1 MDNRTSHRAH
11 VRTKFF
17 CPRCQ
22 APMVKTTAMN
32 GGESTNW
39 YECTRCNTYFNSW
52 RPMEHQASVLEDDHT
67 FIANFGG
74 YGTGKT
80 TTSIEMVEK
89 HILITPNANVLIG
102 AQVMSQ
108 YQQTFQRDFE
118 ADFPKAFVK
127 AVNTQKSYVDFKNG
141 ARLIYRPFNDPD
153 NLRSY
158 NLTMFVILEASEV
171 NPESYIQLKT
181 RLRNMAASVQQVTE
195 DGTTK
200 YNADGVPL
208 TRATWQ
214 RGILESN
221 PDVGWVRSEVL
232 YHSGSITRHGDV
244 SDNTKVSEAAADPS
258 MSTHIAATGVN
269 KYLPANFVEQISASK
284 PSWWIA
290 RYVHGSF
297 DYAEGLVHPQYID
310 CVVPHYDINP
320 TWKRVVSCDYGLA
333 DENVFL
339 FGAVNED
346 KGKLV
351 IYKTVVTNNK
361 SVAELADLLKR
372 ESADIPLG
380 GMYCTP
386 VIDPKSGTKRDYEK
400 KTLISHFEEYGVHFK
415 PGVINIDARVFR
427 VNTYMASGTLEIMD
441 NNTYLIDQLRDYKFN
456 PKKIGEYSK
465 AQDKPMDGND
475 HAITAL
481 HFMICE
487 LPADPKNLI
496 YGAYDAG
503 GNRID
508 VKKEQQRLLY
518 NWQFGDDSAV
528 NSENRE
534 PDQLVVLDW

>member
-1 MDNRTSHRAH
+1 MGHKSNSTN
-11 VRTKFF
+11 KYY

-22 APMVKTTAMN
+22 AQMVKTTAMN
-32 GGESTNW
+32 GHISTHW
-39 YECTRCNTYFNSW
+39 WECTRCNTYFNDFK
-52 RPMEHQASVLEDDHT
+52 PMAHQRAVLEDTHT
-67 FIANFGG
+67 FILNAGG

-80 TTSIEMVEK
+80 TTSIEAVEK
-89 HILITPNANVLIG
+89 HILITPNANILVC

-118 ADFPKAFVK
+118 SDFPKAFVK
-127 AVNTQKSYVDFKNG
+127 QVNTQKAYVDFKNG
-141 ARLIYRPFNDPD
+141 ARLIYKPTNDVD
-153 NLRSY
+153 NIRSY

-171 NPESYIQLKT
+171 VPEAYVQLKT
-181 RLRNMAASVQQVTE
+181 RLRNMAAAAYVRNQNGICY
-195 DGTTK
+195 D
-200 YNADGVPL
+200 ADGIPIIKSN
-208 TRATWQ
+208 WQ
-214 RGILESN
+214 KGIIETN
-221 PDVGWVRSEVL
+221 PDCGWVRTEL
-232 YHSGSITRHGDV
+232 LFHSDVINRHGNV
-244 SDNTKVSEAAADPS
+244 SDNTKVSDVARDKNV
-258 MSTHIAATGVN
+258 STHIAATDVN
-269 KYLPANFVEQISASK
+269 KYLPSDFVEQISASK
-284 PSWWIA
+284 PSWWI
-290 RYVHGSF
+290 RRFVNGSF
-297 DYAEGLVHPQYID
+297 EYAEGLVHPQYSD
-310 CVVPHYDINP
+310 CIVPHYDINP

-487 LPADPKNLI
+487 LPADPKNLM

-508 VKKEQQRLLY
+508 VKKEQQKLLY

-528 NSENRE
+528 NSDNRE